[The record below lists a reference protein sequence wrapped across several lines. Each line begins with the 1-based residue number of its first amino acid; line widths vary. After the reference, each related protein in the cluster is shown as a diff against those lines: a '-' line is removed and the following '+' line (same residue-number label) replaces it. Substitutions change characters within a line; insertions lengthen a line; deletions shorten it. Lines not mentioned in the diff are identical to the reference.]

1 MSQKFAKNL
10 LITGANRGIGLEFVK
25 KLASR
30 VDILFA
36 GCRKPSEAKELNALK
51 DEHNN
56 IHVVEIDVTCE
67 KSIQFCIE
75 EVSKICGEAGLSCL
89 INNAGAVK
97 KPDNKVTELT
107 LETFNHIFSVNTF
120 GPSIVCKHSLNL
132 LQQAAK
138 THSEQVITK
147 PLIVNIGSDL
157 SSVSIMDRNMGFYYS
172 YNMSKSSLNMFTK
185 MLSLE
190 IEQDGIDVIAI
201 HPGWVQTD
209 MGGSNAA
216 LTVQQSIDMMLE
228 TLSNLRQDQNGTLIN
243 FKGETIPY

>member
-1 MSQKFAKNL
+1 MSQKFAKSL

-25 KLASR
+25 KLVSR

-51 DEHNN
+51 DAHNN

-67 KSIQFCIE
+67 KNIQACIK
-75 EVSKICGEAGLSCL
+75 EVSKLCGEAGLSCL
-89 INNAGAVK
+89 INNAGANK
-97 KPDNKVTELT
+97 KPDNKVTELS
-107 LETFNHIFSVNTF
+107 LDDLKRIFSVNTF
-120 GPSIVCKHSLNL
+120 GPPIVCKHSLSL

-138 THSEQVITK
+138 THSDQIITK
-147 PLIVNIGSDL
+147 PLIVNIGTVL
-157 SSVSIMDRNMGFYYS
+157 SSVSRMNRDMSCYYS
-172 YNMSKSSLNMFTK
+172 YNMSKSPLNMFTK

-190 IEQDGIDVIAI
+190 IEEDGIDVIAI